1 MAKIADVKVWRSE
14 KGECR
19 IYVHTV
25 DGREGCRYM
34 TGNNFHQPKTND
46 GQLTNEE
53 WAEARKLA
61 LVDNRWTNYGTQQP
75 VVRKNQRAQEC
86 ATCGEMVAAGKGR
99 LYSWFNDEED
109 RDEWLV
115 EHLDKSICD
124 AVISDRKAAQARMDA
139 FKGAVQ
145 ALRDLFRNVDCS
157 AGEHVLTGVRMLD
170 SQSIYGGGDW
180 FVVEPDDVWFVVNNG
195 MDGDDWLRNNVRT
208 GGAGGIGRKLPRTD
222 ELVAALE
229 ATQAQLVALKAE
241 GRMQQ
246 YNSGR

>member
-1 MAKIADVKVWRSE
+1 
-14 KGECR
+14 
-19 IYVHTV
+19 
-25 DGREGCRYM
+25 
-34 TGNNFHQPKTND
+34 
-46 GQLTNEE
+46 
-53 WAEARKLA
+53 
-61 LVDNRWTNYGTQQP
+61 
-75 VVRKNQRAQEC
+75 
-86 ATCGEMVAAGKGR
+86 MVAAGKGR